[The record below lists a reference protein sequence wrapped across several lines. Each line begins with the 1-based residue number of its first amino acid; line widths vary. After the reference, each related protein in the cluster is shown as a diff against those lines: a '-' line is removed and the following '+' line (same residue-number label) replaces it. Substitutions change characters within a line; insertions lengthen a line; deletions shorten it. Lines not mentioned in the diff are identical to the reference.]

1 MHAMSNASPRSNQA
15 SRAGAP
21 GALRAP
27 APPGA
32 HDFQPAERN
41 GGDAT
46 EGDDRSTRRMSRP
59 DDEDLSPLADVNID
73 QMWQQA
79 GVSGIIK
86 KMERNDVW
94 AVDGPR
100 QTIRSLITSREVVDT
115 LVEVASDR
123 DGARKL
129 IAHERHVARFM
140 AHLRTGRALAL
151 FRFLLERS
159 PASAIRMVRQ
169 GAKNNEDRF
178 MALLFERVQVLE
190 RSRILSRVFSPERIA
205 SLLEAIDDRGIQKPI
220 D

>member
-1 MHAMSNASPRSNQA
+1 MSDSSTRTSQIARS
-15 SRAGAP
+15 GGP

-32 HDFQPAERN
+32 HDFQPSSSEIK
-41 GGDAT
+41 T
-46 EGDDRSTRRMSRP
+46 SEPPSRLASP
-59 DDEDLSPLADVNID
+59 TIGHETDELSPLADVNID
-73 QMWQQA
+73 RMWQQA

-115 LVEVASDR
+115 LVEVASDKE
-123 DGARKL
+123 GARKL
-129 IAHERHVARFM
+129 MTHERHVARFM

-205 SLLEAIDDRGIQKPI
+205 SLLEAIDDRGLQKPI

>member
-1 MHAMSNASPRSNQA
+1 
-15 SRAGAP
+15 
-21 GALRAP
+21 
-27 APPGA
+27 
-32 HDFQPAERN
+32 
-41 GGDAT
+41 
-46 EGDDRSTRRMSRP
+46 
-59 DDEDLSPLADVNID
+59 
-73 QMWQQA
+73 MWRHA

-115 LVEVASDR
+115 LVEVASDKE
-123 DGARKL
+123 GARKL
-129 IAHERHVARFM
+129 MTHERHVARFM

-205 SLLEAIDDRGIQKPI
+205 SLLEAIDDRGLQKPI